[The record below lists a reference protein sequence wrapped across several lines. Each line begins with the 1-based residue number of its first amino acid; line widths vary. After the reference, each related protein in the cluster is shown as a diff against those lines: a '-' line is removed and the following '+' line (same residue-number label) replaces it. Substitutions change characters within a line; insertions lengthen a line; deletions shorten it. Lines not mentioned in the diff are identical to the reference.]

1 MDITCNYYNI
11 NSNEMLKN
19 YGYAY
24 IKSTL
29 RIPTNVSNMPVKM
42 KKKIMFCQQHLIFT
56 NMLFTV
62 PALK

>member
-1 MDITCNYYNI
+1 
-11 NSNEMLKN
+11 MLKN

-29 RIPTNVSNMPVKM
+29 RIPTNVSHMPVKM
-42 KKKIMFCQQHLIFT
+42 KKKIMFFQQYLIFT
-56 NMLFTV
+56 SMLFTE

>member
-1 MDITCNYYNI
+1 MDITCNYCNI

-29 RIPTNVSNMPVKM
+29 RIPTNVSNMPVKI
-42 KKKIMFCQQHLIFT
+42 KKKLCFASNI
-56 NMLFTV
+56 
-62 PALK
+62 